1 MGLRYRKSV
10 KIAPGV
16 KINFNKK
23 SASVT
28 VGSGRVHHT
37 VNTNGRK
44 TTSVNLPV
52 KGLSYTG
59 GETSRHSASKSRNKV
74 SVTPGTASATNC
86 NTTSSV
92 VPSYKIKAVV
102 SDIPGKSEL
111 VIGAFFLIFG
121 LCCMTASPAVGF
133 ILWGLS
139 AFYFYDYFS
148 YKKHPEK
155 GNRINADGLLEWQSL
170 LSSDAQTVS
179 ELSKLSRPVLSSL
192 KEETKKYYDLLS
204 GSNQNVNKK
213 KYSDLLLSAQQ
224 QIVAFSKFVVIKGD
238 KPEKDLE
245 LYQKLIEEM
254 K

>member
-59 GETSRHSASKSRNKV
+59 VETSRRSASKSRNKV
-74 SVTPGTASATNC
+74 NAIPGTASAINC
-86 NTTSSV
+86 SATSSA
-92 VPSYKIKAVV
+92 VPSYKVKAVV

-111 VIGAFFLIFG
+111 VIGAFFLVFG
-121 LCCMTASPAVGF
+121 LCCMTASPVVGF

-155 GNRINADGLLEWQSL
+155 GNRISADGLLEWQSL
-170 LSSDAQTVS
+170 LSSDARTVA

-204 GSNQNVNKK
+204 GSNQNASKK
-213 KYSDLLLSAQQ
+213 KYGDLLLSTQQ
-224 QIVAFSKFVVIKGD
+224 QIVAFSKFVIIKGD

-245 LYQKLIEEM
+245 SYQNLIEEM

>member
-59 GETSRHSASKSRNKV
+59 VETSRHSASKSRNKV
-74 SVTPGTASATNC
+74 NVAPGTASAANC
-86 NTTSSV
+86 NATSSA
-92 VPSYKIKAVV
+92 VPSYKVKAVV

-111 VIGAFFLIFG
+111 VIGAFFLVFG

-155 GNRINADGLLEWQSL
+155 GNHINADGLLEWQSL

-204 GSNQNVNKK
+204 GSNQNASKK
-213 KYSDLLLSAQQ
+213 KYGGLLLSTQQ
-224 QIVAFSKFVVIKGD
+224 QIVAFSKFVIIKGD

-245 LYQKLIEEM
+245 SYRNLIEEM